1 MSEQTPGES
10 LRKDSGFISF
20 PVRRPIMTTVIFLI
34 VVIIGLFSLTRLP
47 IDLMPEITMPTVT
60 VVTTYDNAGPL
71 EVEELVTRPI
81 ESALSA
87 LQGIEEITSTST
99 EGRSTVRVTFPW
111 GTDQEAAINDM
122 RDRLDRILG
131 RLPDEVARPM
141 IRKFDISA
149 MPILLLGVMGGDK
162 DLAMIQQLLEDQV
175 QYRLERVPGVAT
187 VDIRGGRKRQI
198 QVALRAASMEAY
210 GMSTDMVVAALRR
223 ENRNIP
229 AGSVVAGNRDVM
241 VRTLAEYSNVNDVS
255 STVITVK
262 DGVPVRISDVADVF
276 DGLEEQTSMERI
288 NGERGIRLAIAKQ
301 TGTNTVAVAQAV
313 QREVRRI
320 NQDIDGLEI
329 ITLIDNAVYVER
341 AMMSVT
347 QALLLGGMI
356 AIFVILLFLRNVT
369 STVIIGMAV
378 PISVI
383 ATFALVYFCGFSLNM
398 MTFGGLALGIGMLLD
413 NSIVVLDNIYH
424 KRENGVNPYDAAVKG
439 TKEVCSAII
448 ASTVTTLVVF
458 IPVIFMRGMSG
469 IMYQSLAYVV
479 AFSLLC
485 SLFVAMTLVPMMS
498 SRYLNPK
505 KSKQEN
511 KGKGIAGKVF
521 DTSEKFYLVLE
532 RRYRK
537 ILNWS
542 LHNRLTVVSFIFLL
556 FACSILMLPMVGVDL
571 MPAADESD
579 VVINIEMEIGTKL
592 DRLDET
598 VFKIEEIVRA
608 EVPEMRNMLSNIAS
622 SPGFQAVG
630 GNTARVRTWL
640 VPPKERSRSSVQ
652 VANDLREKLRGIPGA
667 TIRVREGQGLFIMRM
682 GTNTDQAVGIE
693 IRGYDLKIGQDL
705 ANQISTAVA
714 DVPGVTDVRISR
726 EAGQP
731 EFRVKIDR
739 NKAAELGLSA
749 TQIGSTVQTAMGGT
763 AATKVRV
770 EGKEF
775 DVIVRLAEEDRRG
788 LDNINNLS
796 VINSSGQPIALQSAA
811 RLESGQGPV
820 RVERRDRERIVNVS
834 VNYVDRDM
842 GSVVEDLRAA
852 LREIS
857 IPQEFAVL
865 IRGDWEEQQKAQ
877 REMIMAIV
885 MAIILIFLVMAGQFE
900 SFKDPFIVIF
910 SIPVSLIGVVAIMMA
925 TGTPFTIQAFIGLLI
940 LVGISINNAIVL
952 VDLVNRLRREENI
965 ELFEALKIAG
975 ERRLRPIL
983 MTSFSTILGLLP
995 MAIGLGEG
1003 SEAQVPM
1010 ARVVIGGL
1018 VTSTLITLVLIP
1030 VIYSLVEQKLGKKRK
1045 VSSQGAL

>member
-1 MSEQTPGES
+1 MSGQIPGG
-10 LRKDSGFISF
+10 DSSSGHSGLVAF
-20 PVRRPIMTTVIFLI
+20 PVQRPIMTTVVFLI

-60 VVTTYDNAGPL
+60 VVTTYENAGPL
-71 EVEELVTRPI
+71 EVEELITRPI

-111 GTDQEAAINDM
+111 GTNQEAAINDM

-131 RLPDEVARPM
+131 RLPDGVDRPM
-141 IRKFDISA
+141 IRKFDVSA
-149 MPILLLGVMGGDK
+149 MPILTLGVMGGDK
-162 DLAMIQQLLEDQV
+162 DLATLQQTLEDQV
-175 QYRLERVPGVAT
+175 QYRFERVPGVAT
-187 VDIRGGRKRQI
+187 VDIRGGRRRQI

-223 ENRNIP
+223 ENQNIP

-241 VRTLAEYSNVNDVS
+241 VRTLAEYNDVRDVS
-255 STVITVK
+255 ATVVTVN
-262 DGVPVRISDVADVF
+262 DGVPIRISDVAEVF
-276 DGLEEQTSMERI
+276 DGLEEQTSLERI
-288 NGERGIRLAIAKQ
+288 NGQPGIRLSIAKQ
-301 TGTNTVAVAQAV
+301 TGSNTVAVAQGV
-313 QREVRRI
+313 QREVRRV

-329 ITLIDNAVYVER
+329 ITLIDNAKYVER
-341 AMMSVT
+341 AMMSVA
-347 QALLLGGMI
+347 QALVLGGVI
-356 AIFVILLFLRNVT
+356 AIIVILLFLRNIST
-369 STVIIGMAV
+369 TVIISVAI
-378 PISVI
+378 PISII
-383 ATFALVYFCGFSLNM
+383 ATFALVYFCGFTLNM

-413 NSIVVLDNIYH
+413 NSIVVLDSIYH

-439 TKEVCSAII
+439 TSEVWSAVT
-448 ASTVTTLVVF
+448 ASTITTLVVF

-479 AFSLLC
+479 AFSLTC
-485 SLFVAMTLVPMMS
+485 SLFVALTLVPMLS
-498 SRYLNPK
+498 SKYLNPK
-505 KSKQEN
+505 TFKHE
-511 KGKGIAGKVF
+511 GKGPVDRVF
-521 DTSEKFYLVLE
+521 RASEKFYVGIE
-532 RRYRK
+532 RLYRR
-537 ILNWS
+537 IIHWS
-542 LHNRLTVVSFIFLL
+542 LRNRVTVIAFVVLL
-556 FACSILMLPMVGVDL
+556 FSLSMFMLPMVGVDL

-579 VVINIEMEIGTKL
+579 VIINIEMEVGTKL

-598 VFKIEEIVRA
+598 VLKVEEIVRA
-608 EVPEMRNMLSNIAS
+608 EVPEAVNMLSNVAS

-630 GNTARVRTWL
+630 SNTARVRTWL
-640 VPPKERSRSSVQ
+640 VPVAKRDRSSAE
-652 VANDLREKLRGIPGA
+652 VANHLREKLRDLPGA

-682 GTNTDQAVGIE
+682 GNTDQAIGIE
-693 IRGYDLKIGQDL
+693 IRGYDLQTGQNL
-705 ANQISTAVA
+705 AKQISEAVS
-714 DVPGVTDVRISR
+714 DVPGVTDVNISR

-739 NKAAELGLSA
+739 SKAAELGLSA

-775 DVIVRLAEEDRRG
+775 DVIVRLAEADRRG
-788 LDNINNLS
+788 LDNINNLT
-796 VINSSGQPIALQSAA
+796 VLNNANRPVALQSAA
-811 RLESGQGPV
+811 WLQSGEGPV
-820 RVERRDRERIVNVS
+820 RVERRDRERIVTVS
-834 VNYVDRDM
+834 INYVGRDM
-842 GSVVEDLRAA
+842 GSVVEDLRTA

-857 IPQEFAVL
+857 VPQEFAVL

-877 REMIMAIV
+877 REMMLAV
-885 MAIILIFLVMAGQFE
+885 AMAIILIFLVMAGQFE
-900 SFKDPFIVIF
+900 SFRGPFIVIF
-910 SIPVSLIGVVAIMMA
+910 AIPVSMIGVVAVMLL
-925 TGTPFTIQAFIGLLI
+925 TKTPFTIQAFIGLII

-952 VDLVNRLRREENI
+952 VDLVNRMRREEKI
-965 ELFEALKIAG
+965 ELFRALEIAG

-1018 VTSTLITLVLIP
+1018 MTSTLITLVLIP
-1030 VIYSLVEQKLGKKRK
+1030 VIYSLVEQRAEKKRLERENL
-1045 VSSQGAL
+1045 A

>member
-1 MSEQTPGES
+1 MSEHSPNES
-10 LRKDSGFISF
+10 MNRDSGFISF

-60 VVTTYDNAGPL
+60 VVTTYENAGPL

-229 AGSVVAGNRDVM
+229 AGSVVSGNRDVM

-276 DGLEEQTSMERI
+276 DGLEEQTSLERI
-288 NGERGIRLAIAKQ
+288 NGQPGIRLAIAKQ

-347 QALLLGGMI
+347 QALLLGGAI

-369 STVIIGMAV
+369 STVIIGLAV

-505 KSKQEN
+505 SGKRE
-511 KGKGIAGKVF
+511 GKGVVSRVF
-521 DTSEKFYLVLE
+521 GVSEKFYLVIE

-537 ILNWS
+537 ILHWS
-542 LHNRLTVVSFIFLL
+542 LRNRLTVVLFIALL
-556 FACSILMLPMVGVDL
+556 FASSLFMLPLVGVDL

-579 VVINIEMEIGTKL
+579 VVISIEMEIGTKL

-598 VFKIEEIVRA
+598 VFKIEEIVRS

-640 VPPKERSRSSVQ
+640 VPPNQRSRSSVQ
-652 VANDLREKLRGIPGA
+652 VANDLREKLRSIPGA

-693 IRGYDLKIGQDL
+693 IRGYDLQIGQDL
-705 ANQISTAVA
+705 ANQISAAVT

-770 EGKEF
+770 EGKEY

-811 RLESGQGPV
+811 WLQSGQGPV
-820 RVERRDRERIVNVS
+820 RVERRDRERIVTVS
-834 VNYVDRDM
+834 INYVGRDM
-842 GSVVEDLRAA
+842 GSIVEDLRTA
-852 LREIS
+852 LKEVS
-857 IPQEFAVL
+857 VPQEFAVL

-877 REMIMAIV
+877 REMIMAIA

-910 SIPVSLIGVVAIMMA
+910 SIPVSLIGVVAVMMA

-952 VDLVNRLRREENI
+952 VDVVNRLRREEKI

-1045 VSSQGAL
+1045 ASQA

>member
-1 MSEQTPGES
+1 MSEHSHPNES
-10 LRKDSGFISF
+10 SGKDSGFISF

-60 VVTTYDNAGPL
+60 VVTTYENAGPL

-223 ENRNIP
+223 ENKNIP
-229 AGSVVAGNRDVM
+229 AGSVTAGNREVM

-262 DGVPVRISDVADVF
+262 DGVPVRISDIADVS
-276 DGLEEQTSMERI
+276 DGLEELRSLERI
-288 NGERGIRLAIAKQ
+288 NGQPGIRLAIAKQ
-301 TGTNTVAVAQAV
+301 TGSNTVAVAQAV

-347 QALLLGGMI
+347 QALLLGGII

-369 STVIIGMAV
+369 STVIIGLAV

-479 AFSLLC
+479 AFSLVC
-485 SLFVAMTLVPMMS
+485 SLFVAMTLVPMLS
-498 SRYLNPK
+498 SRYLHPK
-505 KSKQEN
+505 KEKGE
-511 KGKGIAGKVF
+511 GKGIFGRAF
-521 DTSEKFYLVLE
+521 HTSEKFYLVIE
-532 RRYRK
+532 RRYSR
-537 ILNWS
+537 IIRWS
-542 LHNRLTVVSFIFLL
+542 LRNRLTVVTFIFLL
-556 FACSILMLPMVGVDL
+556 FASSLFLLPMVGVDL

-579 VVINIEMEIGTKL
+579 VVINVEMEIGTKL
-592 DRLDET
+592 ERLDET
-598 VFKIEEIVRA
+598 VFKIEEIVRNN
-608 EVPEMRNMLSNIAS
+608 VPEMRNMLSNIAS

-640 VPPKERSRSSVQ
+640 VPPKERSRSSIQ

-705 ANQISTAVA
+705 ANQISTAVS

-770 EGKEF
+770 EGKEY

-796 VINSSGQPIALQSAA
+796 VINNSGQPIALQSAA
-811 RLESGQGPV
+811 WLQSGEGPV
-820 RVERRDRERIVNVS
+820 RVERRDRERIVTVS

-842 GSVVEDLRAA
+842 GSIVEDLRIA
-852 LREIS
+852 LKEILV
-857 IPQEFAVL
+857 PQEFAVL

-877 REMIMAIV
+877 REMIMAIA

-952 VDLVNRLRREENI
+952 VDLVNRLRREEKM
-965 ELFEALKIAG
+965 ELFEALQTAG

-983 MTSFSTILGLLP
+983 MTSFSTVLGLLP

-1030 VIYSLVEQKLGKKRK
+1030 VIYSLVEQKMGKKRK
-1045 VSSQGAL
+1045 VSQEAV

>member
-1 MSEQTPGES
+1 MSGHAPHE
-10 LRKDSGFISF
+10 LMNKDSGLISF

-87 LQGIEEITSTST
+87 LQGIEEITSTSM

-141 IRKFDISA
+141 IRKFDVSA
-149 MPILLLGVMGGDK
+149 MPILTLGVMGGDK

-210 GMSTDMVVAALRR
+210 GLSTDMVVAALRR

-229 AGSVVAGNRDVM
+229 AGSVTAGNREVM
-241 VRTLAEYSNVNDVS
+241 VRTLAEYSNVNDVN
-255 STVITVK
+255 STVITVRN
-262 DGVPVRISDVADVF
+262 GVPVRISDVADVF
-276 DGLEEQTSMERI
+276 DGLEELNSLERI
-288 NGERGIRLAIAKQ
+288 NGQPGIRLSIAKQ
-301 TGTNTVAVAQAV
+301 TGTNTVAVAQSV

-320 NQDIDGLEI
+320 NQDIDGIEI
-329 ITLIDNAVYVER
+329 ITLIDNSVYVER

-347 QALLLGGMI
+347 QALLLGGAI

-369 STVIIGMAV
+369 STVIIGLAV

-479 AFSLLC
+479 AFSLVC
-485 SLFVAMTLVPMMS
+485 SLFVAMTLVPMLS
-498 SRYLNPK
+498 SRYLHPK
-505 KSKQEN
+505 KEKRE
-511 KGKGIAGKVF
+511 GKGFFGKVF
-521 DTSEKFYLVLE
+521 HVSEKFYLVIE
-532 RRYRK
+532 RRYSK
-537 ILNWS
+537 IIRWS
-542 LHNRLTVVSFIFLL
+542 LKNRLTTVSFIALL
-556 FACSILMLPMVGVDL
+556 FVTSLFMLPMVGVDL

-579 VVINIEMEIGTKL
+579 VVISIEMEIGTKL
-592 DRLDET
+592 EQLDAT
-598 VFKIEEIVRA
+598 VFKIEEIVRN

-622 SPGFQAVG
+622 SPGFQAVST
-630 GNTARVRTWL
+630 NTARVRAWL
-640 VPPKERSRSSVQ
+640 VSPNQRDRSSTQ

-693 IRGYDLKIGQDL
+693 IRGYDLKTGQDL
-705 ANQISTAVA
+705 ANQISNVVS

-739 NKAAELGLSA
+739 NKAAELGLTA

-770 EGKEF
+770 EGKEY

-796 VINSSGQPIALQSAA
+796 IVNNAGQPIALQSAA
-811 RLESGQGPV
+811 WLQSGEGPV
-820 RVERRDRERIVNVS
+820 RVERRDRERIVTVS
-834 VNYVDRDM
+834 VNYAGRDM
-842 GSVVEDLRAA
+842 GSIVEDLRTA
-852 LREIS
+852 LKEIS
-857 IPQEFAVL
+857 VPQEFAVL

-877 REMIMAIV
+877 REMIMAIA

-952 VDLVNRLRREENI
+952 VDLVNRLRREENL
-965 ELFEALKIAG
+965 ELFEALQTAG

-1030 VIYSLVEQKLGKKRK
+1030 VIYSLVEQKTGKNRK
-1045 VSSQGAL
+1045 VSQA

>member
-1 MSEQTPGES
+1 MSEHLPNELAG
-10 LRKDSGFISF
+10 KDSGFISF

-60 VVTTYDNAGPL
+60 VVTTYENAGPL

-131 RLPDEVARPM
+131 RLPDEVQRPM

-262 DGVPVRISDVADVF
+262 DGVPIRISDIADVS
-276 DGLEEQTSMERI
+276 DGLEEQTSLERI
-288 NGERGIRLAIAKQ
+288 NGQQGIRLAIAKQ

-347 QALLLGGMI
+347 QALLLGGII

-369 STVIIGMAV
+369 STVIIGLAV

-479 AFSLLC
+479 AFSLVC
-485 SLFVAMTLVPMMS
+485 SLMVAMTLVPMLS
-498 SRYLNPK
+498 SRYLHPK
-505 KSKQEN
+505 KEKRE
-511 KGKGIAGKVF
+511 GKGIFGKAF
-521 DTSEKFYLVLE
+521 DVSEKCYLVIE
-532 RRYRK
+532 RRYSK
-537 ILNWS
+537 IIRWS
-542 LHNRLTVVSFIFLL
+542 LSNRLTVVMFIFLL
-556 FACSILMLPMVGVDL
+556 FVSSLFMLPLVGVDL

-579 VVINIEMEIGTKL
+579 VVINVEMEVGTKL

-598 VFKIEEIVRA
+598 VLKIEEIVRS

-640 VPPKERSRSSVQ
+640 VPPNQRSRSSVQ

-705 ANQISTAVA
+705 ANQISTAVS

-770 EGKEF
+770 EGKEY

-796 VINSSGQPIALQSAA
+796 VINNSGQPIALQSAA
-811 RLESGQGPV
+811 RLQSGEGPV
-820 RVERRDRERIVNVS
+820 RVERRDRERVVTVS

-852 LREIS
+852 LKEILV
-857 IPQEFAVL
+857 PQEFAVL

-877 REMIMAIV
+877 REMIMAIA

-910 SIPVSLIGVVAIMMA
+910 SIPVSLIGVVTIMMA

-952 VDLVNRLRREENI
+952 VDLVNRLRREQKM
-965 ELFEALKIAG
+965 ELFEALQTAG

-983 MTSFSTILGLLP
+983 MTSFSTVLGLLP

-1030 VIYSLVEQKLGKKRK
+1030 VIYSLVEQKTGKKRK
-1045 VSSQGAL
+1045 VSQAEA